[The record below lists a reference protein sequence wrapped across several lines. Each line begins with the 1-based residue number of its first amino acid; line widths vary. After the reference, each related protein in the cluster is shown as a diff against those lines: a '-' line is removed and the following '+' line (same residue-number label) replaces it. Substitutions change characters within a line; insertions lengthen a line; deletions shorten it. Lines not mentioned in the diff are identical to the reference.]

1 VDTGPALSQ
10 REGPIM
16 KEAGLMERQVNCE
29 CGYAARDDDEDRL
42 VKSVLEHVTASHPEL
57 VDQVTPDVV
66 RGWIELVP

>member
-1 VDTGPALSQ
+1 
-10 REGPIM
+10 
-16 KEAGLMERQVNCE
+16 MERQVNCE